1 MDFSFSVILCPHI
14 SLYFLCCYL
23 LMLEKG
29 NGDPLQHSSLENSMD
44 KPGRLQSMGSQRV
57 RPNWATSTF
66 TFNDGRTFKI
76 WPSSSVTLEASL
88 LFCTLFFKLYLI
100 FFLWYYKNRGFPGVL
115 VIKNPPA
122 NARDTSL
129 IPGLG
134 RSPGEGNGNPPQDSC
149 LEFYGQRSLAGYSP
163 YGHRESDTASEQLQK
178 CQ

>member
-14 SLYFLCCYL
+14 SLYYLFCYL

-29 NGDPLQHSSLENSMD
+29 NGYPLQHSCLENSMD
-44 KPGRLQSMGSQRV
+44 KPGRLQSTGSQWV

-88 LFCTLFFKLYLI
+88 LFFTLFFKLYLI
-100 FFLWYYKNRGFPGVL
+100 FLLWYYKNRGFPGVL

-129 IPGLG
+129 IPRLG
-134 RSPGEGNGNPPQDSC
+134 RFPWRRKWQPTPGFLPGIPWTEEPGRLQSIWS
-149 LEFYGQRSLAGYSP
+149 QRVR
-163 YGHRESDTASEQLQK
+163 HN
-178 CQ
+178 